1 MRQFDDFLCPLMDN
15 LGGNHS
21 IQNHNVTKNDYDF
34 SIVRLHPPRII
45 VQSKGTEPKRQNTE
59 ILFDFRFINSSRFR
73 KSACFR
79 NLKLELLFGK
89 IFTI

>member
-1 MRQFDDFLCPLMDN
+1 MTYGVVSKIIMVFLLRQFDDFLCPLMDN

-45 VQSKGTEPKRQNTE
+45 VQSKGTEPKDKTPKYLS
-59 ILFDFRFINSSRFR
+59 ISDS
-73 KSACFR
+73 
-79 NLKLELLFGK
+79 
-89 IFTI
+89 